1 MSGGV
6 SLHVGH
12 DQSKASNKEGQQ
24 ADRLRFGLSVNEIDY
39 EDENRRLP
47 YNVIHMYI
55 WRNREKRG
63 TLARYRRGWRIP

>member
-6 SLHVGH
+6 GLHVGH

-39 EDENRRLP
+39 EDER
-47 YNVIHMYI
+47 
-55 WRNREKRG
+55 
-63 TLARYRRGWRIP
+63 